1 MTMQARS
8 YLFVPGNRPERF
20 DKACASG
27 ADAVILDL
35 EDAVGSDS
43 KDKAREEI
51 RQWIEQGN
59 QAYIRI
65 NAANTKWFVDD
76 CSLLALKG
84 VLGVML
90 PKAER
95 KEDIQ
100 KLEQL
105 KHDDCQILLL
115 IETAKGLYQAAEL
128 AQLPCVSRL
137 AFGSVDFQLD
147 CSIPNSDFAL
157 DYARSA
163 LVVAS
168 AVGGLPSPID
178 GVTVSL
184 DDVDLIRGDSEKSKS
199 LGFSAKLC
207 IHPNQITI
215 VNQAFLPTDKEVQ
228 QAQRIV
234 EAVTS
239 ASDVSAARLDGKLL
253 EKPIV
258 IWAER
263 ILALNEQHQ

>member
-8 YLFVPGNRPERF
+8 YLFVPGNRPDRF

-35 EDAVGSDS
+35 EDAVGAES
-43 KDKAREEI
+43 KDDAREEI
-51 RQWIEQGN
+51 RQWIAQGN
-59 QAYIRI
+59 RAYIRI
-65 NAANTKWFVDD
+65 NAANTKWFADD
-76 CSLLALKG
+76 CSLLALSG

-105 KHDDCQILLL
+105 KHNECQILLL
-115 IETAKGLYQAAEL
+115 IETAKGLHHAAEL
-128 AQLPCVSRL
+128 AQLPSVSRL

-147 CSIPNSDFAL
+147 CSIPNSDYAL
-157 DYARSA
+157 DYARSV

-168 AVGGLPSPID
+168 AVGRLPSPID
-178 GVTVSL
+178 GVSVSL
-184 DDVDLIRGDSEKSKS
+184 DDVDLIRRDSEKSKAM
-199 LGFSAKLC
+199 GFTAKLC
-207 IHPNQITI
+207 IHPNQIPI
-215 VNQAFLPTDKEVQ
+215 VNQTFLPTEKEVQ

-234 EAVTS
+234 EAVAS
-239 ASDVSAARLDGKLL
+239 AADVNAARLDGKLL

-258 IWAER
+258 LWAER
-263 ILALNEQHQ
+263 VLALREQHN